1 MPKSQLFQSAKTLTC
16 PELDELAKR
25 LGWSLEESGSIVG
38 YSTLFLASGRFRPIT
53 CLPGIAPTVLR
64 MDATLPWSQEA
75 ARRAFC
81 SALDLQDPFVKWGV
95 LILETEF
102 SAWVPYV
109 GASLRMGLKL
119 VARSTGNKL
128 ELNLHKLPVA
138 LQSVAGLAHWISPHL
153 KAAGFPVEI
162 TAIDARHTQ
171 GLECK
176 CYDAGFRLQLA
187 AVSSETVESFLNV
200 LERIEAN
207 SFEGLVVHEGMVD
220 EAVTEEHGLE
230 VYKAF
235 VNLGLDT
242 QKYSI
247 HLNYRLLGWE
257 GLDSLKALCNTPDEV
272 WHTLGKLRTP
282 SKKTVWFFS
291 RTKEEGHRLIV
302 ELKPPVEE
310 AQFRELEEQVGVEF
324 ERTPC
329 PPPRQLG
336 VF

>member
-1 MPKSQLFQSAKTLTC
+1 MPKAQLFQSRKAFNSS
-16 PELDELAKR
+16 ELEEISVR
-25 LGWSLEESGSIVG
+25 LGWSLQKSGSIVG
-38 YSTLFLASGRFRPIT
+38 HSTLFLARGRLRSVDD
-53 CLPGIAPTVLR
+53 LPGVVPTVLR
-64 MDATLPWSQEA
+64 IDATLPWSRETACHTLRQALAAQE
-75 ARRAFC
+75 
-81 SALDLQDPFVKWGV
+81 SFVKWGTF
-95 LILETEF
+95 ILGTEF
-102 SAWVPYV
+102 SAFVPYA
-109 GASLRMGLKL
+109 GISLRMCLQL
-119 VARSTGNKL
+119 VARPTGNRI
-128 ELNLHKLPVA
+128 ELDLYKLPIVS
-138 LQSVAGLAHWISPHL
+138 QSVTGLAHWISPHL

-162 TAIDARHTQ
+162 TATDARHTQ

-176 CYDAGFRLQLA
+176 CYDTGFRLQLET
-187 AVSSETVESFLNV
+187 VSPETVEGFLNV

-235 VNLGLDT
+235 VDLGLDT

-257 GLDSLKALCNTPDEV
+257 GLDSLKALCNAPDEV

-329 PPPRQLG
+329 SSPRQSG